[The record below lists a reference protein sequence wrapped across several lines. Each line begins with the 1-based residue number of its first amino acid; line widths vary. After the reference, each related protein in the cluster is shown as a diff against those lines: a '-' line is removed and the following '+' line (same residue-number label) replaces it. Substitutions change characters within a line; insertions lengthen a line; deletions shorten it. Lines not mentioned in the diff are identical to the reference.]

1 MKNFI
6 LLFTAIILMFS
17 FSSAQTIIPGGNV
30 SGTWTHT
37 GSPYLVQ
44 GAIMI
49 PNDSTLVIEPAVD
62 VIFQGSYKLMVLGR
76 MLAIGTVADSIN
88 ITSADTTTGWL
99 GIQFD
104 NTQTTNDSSKF
115 YYCNIQ
121 YSKTTLASSKQGA
134 FYLNFSKVIISN
146 CRISNCS
153 ANTSVGGSA
162 AIFCD
167 GSSPII
173 THNLISHNTTT
184 SIGALN
190 SGGIYCWLSSPEIS
204 YNTISYNKST
214 FGGGICCNYG
224 NPKISNNIISNNT
237 ISSEGGGIY
246 CNTSSAAITNNIISG
261 NSASNGGGICFYSGS
276 PAIINN
282 TISNN
287 TASNDGGG
295 IYCDYSSPIINNN
308 TISNN
313 SASKGGALF
322 FTLYSSLSLYNT
334 VLWGNTASTS
344 GPQVYIDDE
353 NSDPNFYFCDVQGGA
368 TAFGLNGSIFY
379 TGMYQNNIDTTPLF
393 VFPSAGSGIGYN
405 GVTADWSL
413 QIGSPCINAGTPD
426 TTGLGLPAIDVAG
439 NPRIRGGR
447 IDIGAYEYLLPNSIN
462 ETLDSFSMGIYP
474 NPATNKLTI
483 EIQQRFEIEI
493 LNSVGQIISTIYSND
508 KKMTIDI
515 GNLSNGV
522 YIIRARTDKGIV
534 TKKIIKQ

>member
-426 TTGLGLPAIDVAG
+426 TTGLSLPATDVAG

>member
-426 TTGLGLPAIDVAG
+426 TTGLGLPATDVAG